1 MEIIKSTR
9 HSKITG
15 NFGENM
21 VLYLLSKYGFESAN
35 VDHTG
40 IDIISRNS
48 KTNEVMGISVKSRSR
63 SDGTEGSYISIP
75 NGNFDKVERAC
86 KAFNCV
92 PYFAIVSDEKNK
104 VYVFIISMKH
114 LLELFPKREK
124 ICSWKMTDKY
134 VEKYLKDKE
143 IISFEFN
150 YNNHNWWKK

>member
-1 MEIIKSTR
+1 MKVKKSTR

-15 NFGENM
+15 NFGENI

-48 KTNEVMGISVKSRSR
+48 KTNELMGISVKSRSR
-63 SDGTEGSYISIP
+63 AGGTEGSYISIP
-75 NGNFDKVERAC
+75 NKNFDKVEKAC

-92 PYFAIVSDEKNK
+92 PYFAIVSDEKDK
-104 VYVFIISMKH
+104 IYVFILSMEH
-114 LLELFPKREK
+114 LLKLFPKREK
-124 ICSWKMTDKY
+124 ICSWKMTYKY
-134 VEKYLKDKE
+134 IEKYAQDKE

-150 YNNHNWWKK
+150 YKNHNWWRK